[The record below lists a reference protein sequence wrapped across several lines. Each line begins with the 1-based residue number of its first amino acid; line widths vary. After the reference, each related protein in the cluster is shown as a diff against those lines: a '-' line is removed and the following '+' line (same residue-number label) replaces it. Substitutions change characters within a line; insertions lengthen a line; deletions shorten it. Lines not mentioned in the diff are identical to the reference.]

1 MCCAHRKPGFIFFAD
16 FGSHLDKTNLISEV
30 DTKPFPSWGRIDK
43 TWHGENSSRPCQRP
57 WRLAWGPPESL
68 SQLPSSPSAPQTPR
82 NGQKLRISTSEKSL
96 PDRPMLRVGQILQHK
111 FAKKI
116 VGRQVCHWQHYW
128 GKGNKNFAVHCAL
141 YKCIGCCI
149 MYIIII
155 MVQCWLFCASQGE
168 DHSKVKFNLIH
179 CKYKHSS

>member
-1 MCCAHRKPGFIFFAD
+1 MGEI
-16 FGSHLDKTNLISEV
+16 KTLSKTLKTCLRSSWVSFSASLFTISSTNSWKW
-30 DTKPFPSWGRIDK
+30 TK
-43 TWHGENSSRPCQRP
+43 
-57 WRLAWGPPESL
+57 
-68 SQLPSSPSAPQTPR
+68 
-82 NGQKLRISTSEKSL
+82 ISTSEKSL

-128 GKGNKNFAVHCAL
+128 GKGNKNFVVHCAL

-149 MYIIII
+149 YIIII
-155 MVQCWLFCASQGE
+155 MVQCMGCWLLCASQGE

-179 CKYKHSS
+179 RKYKDFIIKSEHQSLF